1 MWSTIWDPEIQDVQW
16 HCFIWP
22 MSHGLMHKLQRWITL
37 RESVRSN
44 TSTLSHISNKYMN
57 YCSLQQILLSA
68 KKPNRPWKIL
78 LWFRTY
84 STLSSNLTSINIMP
98 FHRKPNVFWQN
109 DRMPHIHSGG
119 AGPPVNRRTIRRSQ
133 DCHRVRKCD
142 MLYLVR
148 CWEHILLIC
157 VCRSLLTYSNSG
169 HCTARMASHTINPH
183 LYVSLVKHC
192 LCGRI
197 DTSLKI
203 HMVTFLWLTYCRKH
217 DSKVIHFLKEH

>member
-1 MWSTIWDPEIQDVQW
+1 MFPYYPCIFTLSEEQWQAIFVDSPGPQLGHWIDVRYWNNMWSTIWDPEIQDVQW

-37 RESVRSN
+37 CQSVRSH

-119 AGPPVNRRTIRRSQ
+119 RGSSCEQAYYTAV
-133 DCHRVRKCD
+133 
-142 MLYLVR
+142 
-148 CWEHILLIC
+148 
-157 VCRSLLTYSNSG
+157 SG
-169 HCTARMASHTINPH
+169 LSSCT
-183 LYVSLVKHC
+183 
-192 LCGRI
+192 
-197 DTSLKI
+197 
-203 HMVTFLWLTYCRKH
+203 
-217 DSKVIHFLKEH
+217 